1 MSQKAKTASGA
12 FTIVELLI
20 ALAITGILMAA
31 IAVAFNASVTN
42 CRINEDEFAAINSA
56 RQAMNRM
63 TTQLRTADAVEPNS
77 PANECSL
84 ITCGNEDITFRYN
97 GDEDKLYLV
106 TNDSN
111 SDPDYVLCDN
121 ITAMTFTKDT
131 AVEDSVTY
139 VKDVRI
145 SMTVKR
151 GTVEKKVSAAAAV
164 RRNLD

>member
-1 MSQKAKTASGA
+1 MSAKTKNSPGA

-20 ALAITGILMAA
+20 ALAITGILVAA
-31 IAVAFNASVTN
+31 IAAAFNASLNN
-42 CRINEDEFAAINSA
+42 CRVNEDEFAAVNSA
-56 RQAMNRM
+56 RQALNRM

-84 ITCGNEDITFRYN
+84 ITSGSEDITFLYN

-111 SDPDYVLCDN
+111 SDPDYLLCDN
-121 ITAMTFTKDT
+121 VTAMTFTKDT
-131 AVEDSVTY
+131 AVQDSVTY
-139 VKDVRI
+139 VKDVII
-145 SMTVKR
+145 SMTVKH
-151 GTVEKKVSAAAAV
+151 GTVQKSVSAAAAI

>member
-1 MSQKAKTASGA
+1 MSAKTRTSARA

-31 IAVAFNASVTN
+31 IAVAFNASVKN
-42 CRINEDEFAAINSA
+42 CRVNEDEFAAINSA
-56 RQAMNRM
+56 RQALNRM

-77 PANECSL
+77 PANECTL
-84 ITCGNEDITFRYN
+84 ITCTGEDITFRYN
-97 GDEDKLYLV
+97 TEDNKLYLV
-106 TNDSN
+106 TNDTT

-121 ITAMTFTKDT
+121 VTAMTFVKDT

-139 VKDVRI
+139 VKDIRI
-145 SMTVKR
+145 SMTVKH
-151 GTVEKKVSAAAAV
+151 GTVEKMVSAAAAV

>member
-1 MSQKAKTASGA
+1 MSPKAGKSAGA

-31 IAVAFNASVTN
+31 IAVAFNASIKN
-42 CRINEDEFAAINSA
+42 CRVNEDEFAAINSA

-84 ITCGNEDITFRYN
+84 ITCGDEDITFLFKES
-97 GDEDKLYLV
+97 DDKLYLV

-121 ITAMTFTKDT
+121 VTAMTFTKDT
-131 AVEDSVTY
+131 AVEDALTY

-151 GTVEKKVSAAAAV
+151 GAVEKTLSAAAAV

>member
-1 MSQKAKTASGA
+1 MAAKAKTLSPG

-31 IAVAFNASVTN
+31 IAVAFNASLNN
-42 CRINEDEFAAINSA
+42 CRVNEDEFAAINSA
-56 RQAMNRM
+56 RQAINRM

-77 PANECSL
+77 PPSECSL

-106 TNDSN
+106 TNDAN

-121 ITAMTFTKDT
+121 VTAMTFTKDT

-151 GTVEKKVSAAAAV
+151 GTVVRTVSAAATV